1 MNESTGVIVE
11 EKELRQEPAGW
22 LAVCCGRME
31 LSVGSGKQALKED
44 ATDLVAAGF
53 AARAIA
59 VLCGLGAKLFP
70 VVLTVG
76 ESAEQCWVGVPCEG
90 SFSECAGVLVEMTR
104 RKWSQGLFEERI
116 MVKKRRRVVV
126 GE

>member
-44 ATDLVAAGF
+44 ATEELVAAGF
-53 AARAIA
+53 AARAVV
-59 VLCGLGAKLFP
+59 VLCGLGGEAVSCGFDGRGKRGA
-70 VVLTVG
+70 VLSRG
-76 ESAEQCWVGVPCEG
+76 SLRGFLLGMCGCAGGDYSAEKEPR
-90 SFSECAGVLVEMTR
+90 SF
-104 RKWSQGLFEERI
+104 
-116 MVKKRRRVVV
+116 
-126 GE
+126 